1 MNISKVRKFDTL
13 TINVEGKIT
22 AQTAVD
28 FEKFI
33 NDNIDGVSSLILD
46 FKDTDYVSSAG
57 LRVIL
62 KAKKVMNTQGTMKIV
77 NVQEDVMRTFVMVSF
92 PDIITI
98 EQLPI

>member
-22 AQTAVD
+22 AQTAGE
-28 FEKFI
+28 FEQFI

-62 KAKKVMNTQGTMKIV
+62 KAKKVMNTQGTM
-77 NVQEDVMRTFVMVSF
+77 
-92 PDIITI
+92 
-98 EQLPI
+98 